1 MFRDAALRQPGATG
15 SRAKTL
21 HLSGEGGVEVTK
33 RKADDPQTEVELT
46 PESRELLEGF
56 TQEGIETGVVAGGFA
71 PAEPG
76 SGGMASALFEGLLAS
91 VREAGEILRGEREAA
106 RRTHFDGVVGPD
118 PANEQG

>member
-1 MFRDAALRQPGATG
+1 M
-15 SRAKTL
+15 
-21 HLSGEGGVEVTK
+21 TK

-76 SGGMASALFEGLLAS
+76 SGGWRLPCSRACWRAFVRRARSCAASGRRRAATTLMVLSAL
-91 VREAGEILRGEREAA
+91 ILRTSGSERLSL
-106 RRTHFDGVVGPD
+106 GGPWACTRCD
-118 PANEQG
+118 LAFA

>member
-1 MFRDAALRQPGATG
+1 M
-15 SRAKTL
+15 
-21 HLSGEGGVEVTK
+21 TK

-76 SGGMASALFEGLLAS
+76 SGGMAPALFEGLLAS

-106 RRTHFDGVVGPD
+106 RRNHFEGVVGPD
-118 PANEQG
+118 PANERE